1 MSAIAKTRSSS
12 SISTSAYYN
21 GDDQDTA
28 DSVVAE
34 VLTSSSSSSKRI
46 YVPVDRGATKK
57 PTNRFLLVKRVM
69 NFYEYLKSTM
79 GGNVDISLMALK
91 VMYKSN
97 KEILVGLESIQ
108 YLRSEGLDRDQIVEV
123 VKEVVK
129 EGSKKR
135 KVEDESV
142 KEKES
147 SAPINMKTKKI
158 KIVKSNVLESVG
170 EDDMGESV
178 KIYPCS
184 ECKEVF
190 SSYQALGGHTASH
203 NRKKKAEEAIGV
215 DNGGV
220 QGSGLVAEGCNL
232 SPKSF
237 STSQALMRLGKV
249 GKDGNLRGSVESYE
263 CKEVFS
269 SSQALGGHTASHKR
283 KKKSEEAIGINNGG
297 GEGSGLVAKERKSV
311 HKCNLCPRSFPTGQA
326 LGGHK
331 TSHNEKKKG
340 SSSEKPV
347 VFDFD
352 LNVAPV
358 DHSFESF
365 SSSKFHSNL
374 TLLC

>member
-34 VLTSSSSSSKRI
+34 VLTSLSSSSSKRI
-46 YVPVDRGATKK
+46 YVPVDWGATKK
-57 PTNRFLLVKRVM
+57 RTNRFLLVKRVM
-69 NFYEYLKSTM
+69 NFYEFFKSTM
-79 GGNVDISLMALK
+79 GGNIDISLKALK
-91 VMYKSN
+91 VMFKSN
-97 KEILVGLESIQ
+97 KEILAGLESIQ

-129 EGSKKR
+129 ESSKKR
-135 KVEDESV
+135 KVEDESD
-142 KEKES
+142 KEKEKERC
-147 SAPINMKTKKI
+147 APINMRTKKI

-178 KIYPCS
+178 KGYPCS
-184 ECKEVF
+184 ECNEVF
-190 SSYQALGGHTASH
+190 SSFQALGGHTASH

-220 QGSGLVAEGCNL
+220 QGSGLVAEECNL
-232 SPKSF
+232 CPKSF
-237 STSQALMRLGKV
+237 STAQGE
-249 GKDGNLRGSVESYE
+249 DGNLRGSVESYE
-263 CKEVFS
+263 CKECKEVFS
-269 SSQALGGHTASHKR
+269 SSQALRGHTASHKR
-283 KKKSEEAIGINNGG
+283 KKKFEEAIGNDKGG
-297 GEGSGLVAKERKSV
+297 GEVSGLVVEERKSV

-340 SSSEKPV
+340 SSIEKRV
-347 VFDFD
+347 VLDFD

-365 SSSKFHSNL
+365 SSSQFHSNL
-374 TLLC
+374 SLLC